1 MANTATSP
9 LSKLKSFL
17 PAASSNSKAGYIS
30 LNNSSSSKSRT
41 VLRATSSKTSRS
53 VSPLFKTSDSDESST
68 SLLEPSDDEF
78 DDDCIGV
85 EVEDEEEGEW
95 TDAQL
100 MDYARPGRRAGA
112 KVEAGRK

>member
-1 MANTATSP
+1 MANTSTSP
-9 LSKLKSFL
+9 LSKLKSLL

-30 LNNSSSSKSRT
+30 LNNSSSSKPRT
-41 VLRATSSKTSRS
+41 VSPATRSRS
-53 VSPLFKTSDSDESST
+53 VSPLSKTSDSDESST

-85 EVEDEEEGEW
+85 EVEDEDEGEW

-112 KVEAGRK
+112 KAEEGRK